1 MERVIRIIEPT
12 EEDIMMAGFHDCSV
26 EYYVQHKRELNRG
39 TLELV
44 NRDLVDLNIKKVTY
58 KDLFEQYREALK
70 GFFLL
75 ISVIK
80 EAVDGQFLLN
90 KVKSR
95 KRFLF
100 NRWIVFWLIRRGLAG
115 K

>member
-44 NRDLVDLNIKKVTY
+44 I
-58 KDLFEQYREALK
+58 E
-70 GFFLL
+70 
-75 ISVIK
+75 I
-80 EAVDGQFLLN
+80 
-90 KVKSR
+90 
-95 KRFLF
+95 
-100 NRWIVFWLIRRGLAG
+100 
-115 K
+115 

>member
-12 EEDIMMAGFHDCSV
+12 EEDIMMAGLHDCSV

-44 NRDLVDLNIKKVTY
+44 NRDLADLNIKKVTY

-75 ISVIK
+75 IRVIK

-90 KVKSR
+90 KVESR